1 MNILEQEDLVKG
13 APDDLLLQEAQSP
26 SGKLPQFLVVS
37 EIQRRKQMRDRFS
50 AQEQQPQQTVSD
62 QILAEAAPQM
72 PPQGIGALQPQM
84 QQQMPPEMMAAQA
97 APMAPQ
103 PQMMAAGGGR
113 MPYRRMAGGGIVP
126 PNSLVEDASKFDP
139 QNLYDMDASQ
149 MAMANPTNMGIAS
162 VLPMAAGGVVRMQ
175 QGQQVPF
182 VSTPDNSYLDDHVPQ
197 IPLRGLS
204 QEEIASM
211 SEEELGAYNNSVL
224 DLIESKGLIPPP
236 KSNRKDDISLLSS
249 LDLRKQYEPEYL
261 IKNKVPVLD
270 SGKLNSDN
278 LGINNIFGL
287 ETKDQDSEL
296 REARESLTGLMGQ
309 KVEAFDP
316 TDLLLKSQER
326 ADKRAISEALIAF
339 GAGIARGDIAS
350 GLEGAGKSVSAIRN
364 KEEALSQ
371 QLKVRRGEAEVQSQK
386 DKIARDIAIVTQ
398 DISAI
403 KSDEDRKDKLV
414 ARKIQYQGLLLEA
427 RRDNNNAD
435 IKQFTAELASN
446 KSVQD
451 IIQFNQ
457 TLDANFSQQE
467 QLNYRARLAGFTALL
482 KDEQQRIL
490 REAEFGGEDG
500 QSQSWE
506 ETNKELTDLSNYVL
520 SQLSSLKQKDPNN
533 VVNSTVDG
541 QGSGNF
547 TLLSTSP

>member
-1 MNILEQEDLVKG
+1 
-13 APDDLLLQEAQSP
+13 
-26 SGKLPQFLVVS
+26 
-37 EIQRRKQMRDRFS
+37 
-50 AQEQQPQQTVSD
+50 
-62 QILAEAAPQM
+62 M
-72 PPQGIGALQPQM
+72 P
-84 QQQMPPEMMAAQA
+84 
-97 APMAPQ
+97 
-103 PQMMAAGGGR
+103 
-113 MPYRRMAGGGIVP
+113 
-126 PNSLVEDASKFDP
+126 
-139 QNLYDMDASQ
+139 
-149 MAMANPTNMGIAS
+149 
-162 VLPMAAGGVVRMQ
+162 
-175 QGQQVPF
+175 
-182 VSTPDNSYLDDHVPQ
+182 
-197 IPLRGLS
+197 
-204 QEEIASM
+204 
-211 SEEELGAYNNSVL
+211 
-224 DLIESKGLIPPP
+224 
-236 KSNRKDDISLLSS
+236 
-249 LDLRKQYEPEYL
+249 
-261 IKNKVPVLD
+261 
-270 SGKLNSDN
+270 
-278 LGINNIFGL
+278 
-287 ETKDQDSEL
+287 
-296 REARESLTGLMGQ
+296 
-309 KVEAFDP
+309 
-316 TDLLLKSQER
+316 
-326 ADKRAISEALIAF
+326 
-339 GAGIARGDIAS
+339 
-350 GLEGAGKSVSAIRN
+350 
-364 KEEALSQ
+364 
-371 QLKVRRGEAEVQSQK
+371 
-386 DKIARDIAIVTQ
+386 
-398 DISAI
+398 AI